1 MTDLLV
7 LFLICL
13 IGAECWQRRQQ
24 SELAE
29 RLIKHYCKNTDLQL
43 LSIARQSFG
52 IPLCLSRVTQKA
64 NAFVFEYSVDGVGKE
79 EGELYLVGLQQPIFR
94 VNPSNLREP
103 EPVCTGIVINMPT
116 NHETNDAAP
125 VIPDHNNVIP
135 FPQQRQRH

>member
-1 MTDLLV
+1 MTDLLA

-29 RLIKHYCKNTDLQL
+29 RLIKHYCKNTQLQL
-43 LSIARQSFG
+43 LSVARQSFG
-52 IPLCLSRVTQKA
+52 MPLCLSRVTQKA
-64 NAFVFEYSVDGVGKE
+64 NAFVFEYSADGVGKE

-94 VNPSNLREP
+94 VNPVVRED
-103 EPVCTGIVINMPT
+103 EPVTSGIVINMPT
-116 NHETNDAAP
+116 QPDTTTATP
-125 VIPDHNNVIP
+125 VATDRNNVIP